1 MMAERVTTD
10 ARPSRNMTGCFNG
23 ADLGCAKT
31 TVVDNVTTYVV
42 TFLRRPLLTSA
53 RVALP

>member
-1 MMAERVTTD
+1 MAERVTTN
-10 ARPSRNMTGCFNG
+10 ARPSRNMTGFFND
-23 ADLGCAKT
+23 ADLGCART
-31 TVVDNVTTYVV
+31 TVVDNVTTHVV

>member
-1 MMAERVTTD
+1 MAERVTTD
-10 ARPSRNMTGCFNG
+10 ARPSRDMTGFFNG
-23 ADLGCAKT
+23 ADLGCARAN
-31 TVVDNVTTYVV
+31 VVDNVTTYIV